1 MLDRQLKLVHLFLI
15 NPSKH
20 LSSDEIA
27 EHINV
32 SNRTVRNDIHV
43 INSNFMDDII
53 VSIKSKGYQLNTS
66 QYTLETIT
74 ERYTHIQSYK
84 EKLLLSMAYQLLMH
98 NKSQTLQQ
106 LEKDYLLSKTV
117 LTDYFIRI
125 QQWCQK
131 FNIALTIKKNKAL
144 LSTELIMI

>member
-1 MLDRQLKLVHLFLI
+1 MQNKNSIFCKINIYNLSLILKPNLDYIV
-15 NPSKH
+15 
-20 LSSDEIA
+20 IA
-27 EHINV
+27 EHVNV

-84 EKLLLSMAYQLLMH
+84 ENYY
-98 NKSQTLQQ
+98 
-106 LEKDYLLSKTV
+106 YLW
-117 LTDYFIRI
+117 RI
-125 QQWCQK
+125 NC
-131 FNIALTIKKNKAL
+131 
-144 LSTELIMI
+144 

>member
-1 MLDRQLKLVHLFLI
+1 MSMFQTAQFAMISMLSIAILWILV
-15 NPSKH
+15 
-20 LSSDEIA
+20 
-27 EHINV
+27 
-32 SNRTVRNDIHV
+32 
-43 INSNFMDDII
+43 

-106 LEKDYLLSKTV
+106 LEQRLS
-117 LTDYFIRI
+117 II
-125 QQWCQK
+125 
-131 FNIALTIKKNKAL
+131 
-144 LSTELIMI
+144 

>member
-1 MLDRQLKLVHLFLI
+1 LQFFIK

-20 LSSDEIA
+20 ISSNEIA
-27 EHINV
+27 KHVNV
-32 SNRTVRNDIHV
+32 SNRTVRNDIQV

-84 EKLLLSMAYQLLMH
+84 
-98 NKSQTLQQ
+98 
-106 LEKDYLLSKTV
+106 
-117 LTDYFIRI
+117 
-125 QQWCQK
+125 
-131 FNIALTIKKNKAL
+131 
-144 LSTELIMI
+144 